1 MTCAAPVV
9 RRFNPSFGP
18 VRRVRLR
25 LKSYFIIIPMHVMTR
40 EVIPGR

>member
-9 RRFNPSFGP
+9 RRFNRSFGP
-18 VRRVRLR
+18 VRRVRL
-25 LKSYFIIIPMHVMTR
+25 LKSYFIIIPMHAMIR